1 MNKIY
6 VKIEEA
12 EELGFKAVEK
22 RVLAQFKKYYKGDWK
37 KAEIIADVEDGRLV
51 YELKGAE
58 S

>member
-12 EELGFKAVEK
+12 KKLGFKAVEK
-22 RVLAQFKKYYKGDWK
+22 RVLAQFKKDYKGDWE
-37 KAEIIADVEDGRLV
+37 KAEIIADVEGNKLV
-51 YELKGAE
+51 YELKGTE